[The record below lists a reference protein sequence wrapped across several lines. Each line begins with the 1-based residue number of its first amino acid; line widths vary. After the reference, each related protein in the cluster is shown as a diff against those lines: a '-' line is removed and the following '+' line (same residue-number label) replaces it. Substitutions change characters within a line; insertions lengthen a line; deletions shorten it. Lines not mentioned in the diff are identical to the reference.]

1 MRAGIATL
9 IATFLLPVDAHA
21 GPEIEPRRPNPAFAA
36 FDVVILRPLGLVVLA
51 AGAVLFVP
59 VAVLAAPSG
68 RDGIDPALDLF
79 VTGPAKH
86 VFRRP
91 LGDF

>member
-1 MRAGIATL
+1 MSG
-9 IATFLLPVDAHA
+9 VD
-21 GPEIEPRRPNPAFAA
+21 
-36 FDVVILRPLGLVVLA
+36 LYRPLLRSGLFVVLA